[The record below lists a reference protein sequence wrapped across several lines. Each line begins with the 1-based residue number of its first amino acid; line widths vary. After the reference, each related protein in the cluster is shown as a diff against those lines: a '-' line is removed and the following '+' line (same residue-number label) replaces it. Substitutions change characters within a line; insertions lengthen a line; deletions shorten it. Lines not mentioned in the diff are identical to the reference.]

1 MKATLVFLVAVVFL
15 LVLSQ
20 REGFKNVA
28 FTAENKLR
36 SINNRILPRNAL
48 CITGSQCVSGVCL
61 DSANQSL
68 YGYCR

>member
-36 SINNRILPRNAL
+36 SI
-48 CITGSQCVSGVCL
+48 
-61 DSANQSL
+61 
-68 YGYCR
+68 